1 MARGA
6 QAKNPLEPLLYRLT
20 RDFVDDHDLTAR
32 IRDLFRVRPNCQS
45 TGPRGYTSACGL
57 ISSLC

>member
-32 IRDLFRVRPNCQS
+32 IRDLFRVRPNC
-45 TGPRGYTSACGL
+45 
-57 ISSLC
+57 